1 MALDLKQ
8 VPNTPGIY
16 KFFSKNKIKNGK
28 NNEKKNIEDFVLY
41 KTKIIKDEKKYF
53 LSLSRFKI
61 KKRLGNNK
69 ANKLSSKKILK
80 PT

>member
-1 MALDLKQ
+1 MKF
-8 VPNTPGIY
+8 
-16 KFFSKNKIKNGK
+16 FFSKNKIKNGK

-53 LSLSRFKI
+53 LLLSRFKI

>member
-1 MALDLKQ
+1 MW
-8 VPNTPGIY
+8 IF
-16 KFFSKNKIKNGK
+16 FFSKNKIKNGK

-80 PT
+80 PTWRL